1 MSIFDED
8 KPITIESLEEFGFNH
23 AHMNRWDYK
32 VFGGERKLEYI
43 MTISWDERIPN
54 KLSAHIIRKVY
65 EKYSTISDDEKTKGK
80 LLVTKQQDG
89 TITVVHST
97 RG

>member
-8 KPITIESLEEFGFNH
+8 KPITIESLEEFGFNPV
-23 AHMNRWDYK
+23 HMNRWDYK
-32 VFGGERKLEYI
+32 VFGGERKLKYI

-65 EKYSTISDDEKTKGK
+65 DVETIRDIEIVIES
-80 LLVTKQQDG
+80 
-89 TITVVHST
+89 I
-97 RG
+97 RRRYIRIN

>member
-8 KPITIESLEEFGFNH
+8 KPITIESLEEFGFNP
-23 AHMNRWDYK
+23 AYMNRWDYK
-32 VFGGERKLEYI
+32 VFGGERKLKYI

-65 EKYSTISDDEKTKGK
+65 DVETIRDIE
-80 LLVTKQQDG
+80 
-89 TITVVHST
+89 IVVESIRQRYT
-97 RG
+97 RIN